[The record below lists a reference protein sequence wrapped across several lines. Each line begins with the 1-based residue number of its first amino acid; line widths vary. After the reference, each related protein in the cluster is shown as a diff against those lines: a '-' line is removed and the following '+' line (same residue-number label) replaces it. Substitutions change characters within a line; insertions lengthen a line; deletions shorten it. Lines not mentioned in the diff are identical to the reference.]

1 MSEELKK
8 DPFKIIREIIAE
20 EMDIDPSE
28 ITEESSFDEDLE
40 MDKNSIMQVL
50 TACEMEF
57 DIEYDSSD
65 FNDIRSVADVLRS
78 LDEY

>member
-1 MSEELKK
+1 MAEEFKQ
-8 DPFKIIREIIAE
+8 DPMRIIREIIAE

-40 MDKNSIMQVL
+40 MDKNSIIQVL
-50 TACEMEF
+50 TAIEMEF
-57 DIEYDSSD
+57 GIEYDSSD
-65 FNDIRSVADVLRS
+65 FSDIRSVADVLRS

>member
-1 MSEELKK
+1 MSSKPEK
-8 DPFKIIREIIAE
+8 DPLSIIREIIAE

-40 MDKNSIMQVL
+40 MDKNSIWQVL

-57 DIEYDSSD
+57 GIDYDQQD
-65 FNDIRSVADVLRS
+65 FEDIRSVSDVLRS